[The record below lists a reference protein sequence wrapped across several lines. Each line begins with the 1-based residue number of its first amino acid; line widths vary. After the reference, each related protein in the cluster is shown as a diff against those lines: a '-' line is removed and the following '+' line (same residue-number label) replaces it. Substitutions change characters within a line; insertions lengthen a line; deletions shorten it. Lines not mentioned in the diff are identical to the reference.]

1 MAQQYADVLS
11 AFPPSVARDVAARI
25 MLVLREFWCRM
36 GAPMPVSAPAP
47 ASMPMSI
54 PVPVSMPVSMP
65 PVAAHLVVPSMGGGG
80 GGGVSGDVDMTAGQ
94 EEADVLD
101 EGTSVFDEGGVDD
114 SDGDDA
120 GD

>member
-1 MAQQYADVLS
+1 
-11 AFPPSVARDVAARI
+11 
-25 MLVLREFWCRM
+25 
-36 GAPMPVSAPAP
+36 
-47 ASMPMSI
+47 MPMSI

-80 GGGVSGDVDMTAGQ
+80 VSGDVDMTAGQ

-101 EGTSVFDEGGVDD
+101 ESTSVFFDRGGVDD
-114 SDGDDA
+114 SDGDCG